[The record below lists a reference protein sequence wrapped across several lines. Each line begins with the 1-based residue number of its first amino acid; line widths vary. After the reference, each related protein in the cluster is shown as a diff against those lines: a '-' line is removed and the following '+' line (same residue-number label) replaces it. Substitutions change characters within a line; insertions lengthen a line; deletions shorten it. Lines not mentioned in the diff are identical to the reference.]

1 MKTEIYNFLPE
12 EAREIRISVF
22 VKEQGFE
29 NEFDEIDSEAV
40 HFLIKEDDGLPVAT
54 CRVFWNNEMKSHVF
68 GRLAVIKEFRG
79 RGIGSDILKS
89 AIGYVKNSGGRKLV
103 LHSQCSAIE
112 FYKRLGFESFGEV
125 EYEESCPHIWMKKE
139 L

>member
-12 EAREIRISVF
+12 ESREIRISVF

-40 HFLIKEDDGLPVAT
+40 HIVIRNDDGMPVAT
-54 CRVFWNNEMKSHVF
+54 CRIFQSKTADSHIF

-79 RGIGSDILKS
+79 RGIGSDVVKS
-89 AIGYVKNSGGRKLV
+89 ALEYVENSGGKKLM

-112 FYKRLGFESFGEV
+112 FYEKLGFESFGEV
-125 EYEESCPHIWMKKE
+125 EYEENCPHIWMKKE
-139 L
+139 I

>member
-1 MKTEIYNFLPE
+1 MKTEIYDFLPE

-40 HFLIKEDDGLPVAT
+40 HIVIRNDDGMPVAT
-54 CRVFWNNEMKSHVF
+54 CRIFRGKTADCHIF
-68 GRLAVIKEFRG
+68 GRLAVMKEFRG
-79 RGIGSDILKS
+79 RGIGSDVVKS
-89 AIGYVKNSGGRKLV
+89 ALEYVENSGGKKLM

-112 FYKRLGFESFGEV
+112 FYEKLGFESFGEV
-125 EYEESCPHIWMKKE
+125 EYEENCPHIWMKKE

>member
-1 MKTEIYNFLPE
+1 MKTEIYDFLPE
-12 EAREIRISVF
+12 DAREIRIRVF
-22 VKEQGFE
+22 VEEQGFE

-40 HFLIKEDDGLPVAT
+40 HFLVKEDDISVAT
-54 CRVFWNNEMKSHVF
+54 CRVFWNEEMKSHVF

-79 RGIGSDILKS
+79 RGIGSDVVKS
-89 AIGYVKNSGGRKLV
+89 ALEYTKDSGGKMLM
-103 LHSQCSAIE
+103 LHSQCSAIP
-112 FYKRLGFESFGEV
+112 FYERLGFESLGEV